1 MPGKTKQEQQ
11 PDPRVTKR
19 RVTMKGL
26 GFDSE
31 GGTTM
36 SEIVDYVLP
45 EHLAAYT
52 AARRA
57 AGFYVTVSDTPDAGP
72 GGYDGATYVPHDI
85 DHPEAGTFRPATGES
100 HHPADP
106 AHPDND
112 GVSLNNP
119 WATARHLGVP
129 LEQLT
134 DHPKVAARL
143 ASLRAQQEDGK

>member
-1 MPGKTKQEQQ
+1 MPSKKDN
-11 PDPRVTKR
+11 DPRVTKR
-19 RVTMKGL
+19 RVTMRGL
-26 GFDSE
+26 GFDAE
-31 GGTTM
+31 GGTTQ

-45 EHLAAYT
+45 EHLDAYV

-57 AGFYVTVSDTPDAGP
+57 AGFFVTVSDEPDAGP

-85 DHPEAGTFRPATGES
+85 DHPEAGTFRPATGEQF
-100 HHPADP
+100 HPADP

-112 GVSLNNP
+112 GVSLVNP

-134 DHPKVAARL
+134 SHPKVAARL
-143 ASLRAQQEDGK
+143 AALQPEEDGQ